1 MVSKYLKKF
10 NAAFSKKNTQTKMN
24 CLRLTTPAA
33 RAAGSRPTDPPPLL
47 FNRYWRI
54 STNPDTSK
62 KKIEPPETYAGV
74 FYGPT
79 ELIYEEKLKFGNLR
93 KKKFILY

>member
-1 MVSKYLKKF
+1 MAIVHFKF
-10 NAAFSKKNTQTKMN
+10 SRKLYYF
-24 CLRLTTPAA
+24 
-33 RAAGSRPTDPPPLL
+33 RANLPNIFGQFLNHFLL

-62 KKIEPPETYAGV
+62 KKIPALKLMQES

-79 ELIYEEKLKFGNLR
+79 ELIYEEKLKFELGE
-93 KKKFILY
+93 KKFILY